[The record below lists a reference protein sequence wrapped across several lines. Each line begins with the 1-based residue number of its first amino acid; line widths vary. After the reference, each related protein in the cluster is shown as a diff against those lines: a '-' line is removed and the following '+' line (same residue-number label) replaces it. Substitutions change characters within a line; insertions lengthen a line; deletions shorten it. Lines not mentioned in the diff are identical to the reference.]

1 MTQTCRGY
9 PRTTGTVVR
18 TTDQPLILV
27 RPRRSS
33 VHLGSIKGLN
43 FLSEKWELFIP
54 FVLAYKK
61 MHFIRSFLLRMSDR
75 RVMSRDGCFAFLFSV
90 LLCVAVPDASWARL
104 GFDYQMQLGNPTAA
118 TADASNHA
126 HYLIQRARYA
136 LDYNDT
142 THQANW
148 VSWSYTTEDSGNSG
162 RSSSFFVDTSLPV
175 GFVRIGNSSFDTG
188 YDRGHMCPSGD
199 RTASVA
205 DNNETFLMSN
215 MIPQASHNNQVLW
228 AGFEAYCRG
237 LASGGSE
244 VLITCGPG
252 DFGTASIS
260 NGMKLPG
267 SVWKVI
273 VVAPSGTALASSKVT
288 SACRVIAIH
297 TPNTASVGSS
307 WTDYVTTVEEIE
319 ATTGFKFFS
328 SLPTSVARYLRKV
341 KDTGSGPNTPTVIT
355 SVSPISGTAGTT
367 VTLSGYNFGTSPV
380 VKFNGVT
387 ATASV
392 QGGGT
397 QITATV
403 PASAT
408 TGAISVT
415 STSNGTD
422 TSAETFTVGT
432 LTSPSLTLSKTSL
445 SGFSTTAGTASASQS
460 YTVNGTGLTANV
472 LVTAPAGYEVS
483 LDNSAF
489 AGAQTLVPVNGNL
502 SAVVYVRLG
511 ASAQVG
517 STTLTISDVGGG
529 ATSQSVTVSG
539 TVSSPFES
547 WSIGYGLSGA
557 NALAS
562 ADPDG
567 DGLNNAGEFAFGTS
581 PVDAS
586 SRAVTQTVVTGG
598 IKIIYLQR
606 SGVTYT
612 VKSAT
617 DLAGG
622 FTATVTPSKSSPQ
635 PSGLPSGYEQYE
647 ATLTAPDR
655 GFLKVEA
662 VVP

>member
-1 MTQTCRGY
+1 MQ
-9 PRTTGTVVR
+9 
-18 TTDQPLILV
+18 
-27 RPRRSS
+27 
-33 VHLGSIKGLN
+33 
-43 FLSEKWELFIP
+43 
-54 FVLAYKK
+54 
-61 MHFIRSFLLRMSDR
+61 FIRSFLLRMSDR
-75 RVMSRDGCFAFLFSV
+75 CAMCRKGRFVFLFLALSEIV
-90 LLCVAVPDASWARL
+90 LPSGSWARV
-104 GFDYQMQLGNPTAA
+104 GVDYQMQLGNPTAA
-118 TADASNHA
+118 TVDTNNHT
-126 HYLIQRARYA
+126 HYLIQRTQYA
-136 LDYNDT
+136 MDYSDT

-148 VSWSYTTEDSGNSG
+148 VSWSYTSTDTGSTSRQDSY
-162 RSSSFFVDTSLPV
+162 RADTNLPT
-175 GFVRIGNSSFDTG
+175 GFTRIGSATFGTG
-188 YDRGHMCPSGD
+188 YDRGHMCPSAD
-199 RTASVA
+199 RTTSVS
-205 DNNETFLMSN
+205 DNDATFLMSN
-215 MIPQASHNNQVLW
+215 MIPQASQNNQFVW
-228 AGFEAYCRG
+228 ANFEAYCRT

-252 DFGTASIS
+252 DFGATSIS

-267 SVWKVI
+267 SVWKVV
-273 VVAPSGTALASSKVT
+273 VVAPSGTALATSKVT
-288 SACRVIAIH
+288 TACRVIAIN
-297 TPNTASVGSS
+297 TPNTATVGSN
-307 WTDYVTTVEEIE
+307 WVNYITTVEEIE
-319 ATTGFKFFS
+319 AATGFKFFS

-392 QGGGT
+392 QNGGT

-403 PASAT
+403 PVSAT
-408 TGAISVT
+408 TGTISVT

-422 TSAETFTVGT
+422 TSAETFTVST
-432 LTSPSLTLSKTSL
+432 STSPSLTLSKTSL

-472 LVTAPAGYEVS
+472 VVTAPAGYEVS

-489 AGAQTLVPVNGNL
+489 AGSQTLVPVNGNL
-502 SAVVYVRLG
+502 SAVVYVRLS

-517 STTLTISDVGGG
+517 STTLTITDAGGG
-529 ATSQSVTVSG
+529 VTSQSVTVSG
-539 TVSSPFES
+539 TVSAALSAYES

-557 NALAS
+557 NAPAS

-612 VKSAT
+612 IKSAT

-622 FTATVTPSKSSPQ
+622 FTATVTPAKSSPQ

>member
-1 MTQTCRGY
+1 MC
-9 PRTTGTVVR
+9 
-18 TTDQPLILV
+18 
-27 RPRRSS
+27 
-33 VHLGSIKGLN
+33 
-43 FLSEKWELFIP
+43 
-54 FVLAYKK
+54 
-61 MHFIRSFLLRMSDR
+61 FIRSILLRMSDR
-75 RVMSRDGCFAFLFSV
+75 WALCAKGRFVFLFSV
-90 LLCVAVPDASWARL
+90 LLSVAVPDASWARL
-104 GFDYQMQLGNPTAA
+104 GVDYQMQLGNPTAA
-118 TADASNHA
+118 TVDTNNHT
-126 HYLIQRARYA
+126 HYLIQRTQYA
-136 LDYNDT
+136 MDYNDT

-148 VSWSYTTEDSGNSG
+148 VSWSYTSTDTGSTSRQDSY
-162 RSSSFFVDTSLPV
+162 RADTNLPA
-175 GFVRIGNSSFDTG
+175 GFTRIGSATFGTG
-188 YDRGHMCPSGD
+188 YDRGHMCPSAD
-199 RTASVA
+199 RTTSVA
-205 DNNETFLMSN
+205 DNDATFLMSN
-215 MIPQASHNNQVLW
+215 MIPQASKNNQGLW
-228 AGFEAYCRG
+228 ATFEGYCRG

-252 DFGTASIS
+252 DFGATTIS

-297 TPNTASVGSS
+297 TPNTASVSS
-307 WTDYVTTVEEIE
+307 NWTDYITTVEEIE
-319 ATTGFKFFS
+319 ATTGYTFFS

-341 KDTGSGPNTPTVIT
+341 KDTGSGPNTPTVIS

-367 VTLSGYNFGTSPV
+367 VTLTGYNFGTSPV

-392 QGGGT
+392 QNGGT

-403 PASAT
+403 PVSAT
-408 TGAISVT
+408 TGTISVT

-422 TSAETFTVGT
+422 TSAETFTVST
-432 LTSPSLTLSKTSL
+432 STSPSLTLSKTSL

-472 LVTAPAGYEVS
+472 VVTAPAGYEVS

-489 AGAQTLVPVNGNL
+489 GVSQTLVPASGSL
-502 SAVVYVRLG
+502 SAVVYVRLS

-517 STTLTISDVGGG
+517 SSTLTITDAGGG
-529 ATSQSVTVSG
+529 VTSQSVTVSG
-539 TVSSPFES
+539 TVTAALSAFEG
-547 WSIGYGLSGA
+547 WSAGYKLSGA
-557 NALAS
+557 NALGS

-581 PVDAS
+581 PVDGS
-586 SRAVTQTVVTGG
+586 SRAVTQTSVTGG
-598 IKIIYLQR
+598 VKITYLQR

-612 VKSAT
+612 VKSST
-617 DLAGG
+617 DLAVG
-622 FTATVTPSKSSPQ
+622 FTGTVTPAKSSPQ
-635 PSGLPSGYEQYE
+635 PTGLPSGYEQYE

-662 VVP
+662 FVQ

>member
-1 MTQTCRGY
+1 
-9 PRTTGTVVR
+9 
-18 TTDQPLILV
+18 
-27 RPRRSS
+27 
-33 VHLGSIKGLN
+33 
-43 FLSEKWELFIP
+43 
-54 FVLAYKK
+54 
-61 MHFIRSFLLRMSDR
+61 
-75 RVMSRDGCFAFLFSV
+75 
-90 LLCVAVPDASWARL
+90 
-104 GFDYQMQLGNPTAA
+104 
-118 TADASNHA
+118 
-126 HYLIQRARYA
+126 
-136 LDYNDT
+136 
-142 THQANW
+142 
-148 VSWSYTTEDSGNSG
+148 
-162 RSSSFFVDTSLPV
+162 
-175 GFVRIGNSSFDTG
+175 
-188 YDRGHMCPSGD
+188 
-199 RTASVA
+199 
-205 DNNETFLMSN
+205 
-215 MIPQASHNNQVLW
+215 
-228 AGFEAYCRG
+228 
-237 LASGGSE
+237 
-244 VLITCGPG
+244 
-252 DFGTASIS
+252 
-260 NGMKLPG
+260 
-267 SVWKVI
+267 
-273 VVAPSGTALASSKVT
+273 
-288 SACRVIAIH
+288 
-297 TPNTASVGSS
+297 
-307 WTDYVTTVEEIE
+307 
-319 ATTGFKFFS
+319 
-328 SLPTSVARYLRKV
+328 
-341 KDTGSGPNTPTVIT
+341 VIT

-392 QGGGT
+392 QNGGT

-403 PASAT
+403 PVSAT
-408 TGAISVT
+408 TGTISVT

-422 TSAETFTVGT
+422 TSAETFTVST
-432 LTSPSLTLSKTSL
+432 STSPSLTLSKTSL

-472 LVTAPAGYEVS
+472 VVTAPAGYEVS

-502 SAVVYVRLG
+502 SAVVYVRLS

-517 STTLTISDVGGG
+517 SSTLTITDAGGG
-529 ATSQSVTVSG
+529 VTSQSVTVSG
-539 TVSSPFES
+539 TVIAALSPFES

-586 SRAVTQTVVTGG
+586 SQAVTQSSVAGG

-612 VKSAT
+612 IKSAT

-622 FTATVTPSKSSPQ
+622 FTATVTPAKSSPQ

>member
-1 MTQTCRGY
+1 MY
-9 PRTTGTVVR
+9 
-18 TTDQPLILV
+18 
-27 RPRRSS
+27 
-33 VHLGSIKGLN
+33 
-43 FLSEKWELFIP
+43 
-54 FVLAYKK
+54 
-61 MHFIRSFLLRMSDR
+61 FIRSFLLRMSDR
-75 RVMSRDGCFAFLFSV
+75 CALCAKGRFVVLFSV
-90 LLCVAVPDASWARL
+90 LLSVPGPQVSWARL
-104 GFDYQMQLGNPTAA
+104 GVAYQMQLGNPTAA
-118 TADASNHA
+118 TVDTNNHT
-126 HYLIQRARYA
+126 HYLIQKTQYSM
-136 LDYNDT
+136 DYNDT

-148 VSWSYTTEDSGNSG
+148 VSWSYTSTDTGSTSRQDSY
-162 RSSSFFVDTSLPV
+162 RADTNLPA
-175 GFVRIGNSSFDTG
+175 GFTRIGSATFGTG
-188 YDRGHMCPSGD
+188 YDRGHMCPSAD
-199 RTASVA
+199 RTTSVA
-205 DNNETFLMSN
+205 DNDATFFMSN
-215 MIPQASHNNQVLW
+215 MIPQASKNNQGLW
-228 AGFEAYCRG
+228 ATFETYCRS

-252 DFGTASIS
+252 DFGTSSIS

-267 SVWKVI
+267 SVWKLI

-288 SACRVIAIH
+288 TDCRVIAIN
-297 TPNTASVGSS
+297 TPNTASVGSN
-307 WTDYVTTVEEIE
+307 WVNYITTVEEIE
-319 ATTGFKFFS
+319 AATGYTFFS

-341 KDTGSGPNTPTVIT
+341 KDTGSGPNTPTVIS

-392 QGGGT
+392 QNGGT

-403 PASAT
+403 PVSAT

-422 TSAETFTVGT
+422 TSAETFTISNP
-432 LTSPSLTLSKTSL
+432 TSPSLTLSKTSL

-472 LVTAPAGYEVS
+472 VVTAPAGYEVS

-489 AGAQTLVPVNGNL
+489 AGSQTLVPVSGSL
-502 SAVVYVRLG
+502 SAVVYVRLS

-517 STTLTISDVGGG
+517 STTLTITDAGGG
-529 ATSQSVTVSG
+529 VASQSVTVSG
-539 TVSSPFES
+539 TVTAALSPFES

-557 NALAS
+557 NAMAS
-562 ADPDG
+562 VDPDG

-586 SRAVTQTVVTGG
+586 VQAVTQSSVTGG
-598 IKIIYLQR
+598 IKITYLQR
-606 SGVTYT
+606 GGVNYT

-617 DLAGG
+617 DLAAG
-622 FTATVTPSKSSPQ
+622 FTGTVNPMRSNPQ
-635 PSGLPSGYEQYE
+635 PAELPLGYEQYE

>member
-1 MTQTCRGY
+1 MY
-9 PRTTGTVVR
+9 
-18 TTDQPLILV
+18 
-27 RPRRSS
+27 
-33 VHLGSIKGLN
+33 
-43 FLSEKWELFIP
+43 
-54 FVLAYKK
+54 
-61 MHFIRSFLLRMSDR
+61 FIRSFLLRMSDR
-75 RVMSRDGCFAFLFSV
+75 RGMSRDGRFVFLFSV
-90 LLCVAVPDASWARL
+90 LLSVAVPHVSWARL
-104 GFDYQMQLGNPTAA
+104 GVDYQMQLGNPTAA
-118 TADASNHA
+118 TVDTNNHT
-126 HYLIQRARYA
+126 HYLIQRTQYA
-136 LDYNDT
+136 MDYNDT

-148 VSWSYTTEDSGNSG
+148 VSWSYTSTDTGGTDRQDSYSA
-162 RSSSFFVDTSLPV
+162 DTNLPT
-175 GFVRIGNSSFDTG
+175 GFTRIGSATFGTG
-188 YDRGHMCPSGD
+188 LDRGHMCPSAD
-199 RTASVA
+199 RTTSVA
-205 DNNETFLMSN
+205 DNDATFLMSN
-215 MIPQASHNNQVLW
+215 MIPQASKNNQGLW
-228 AGFEAYCRG
+228 ATFETYCRN

-252 DFGTASIS
+252 DFGTTSIS

-267 SVWKVI
+267 SVWKVV

-288 SACRVIAIH
+288 SACRVIAIN
-297 TPNTASVGSS
+297 TPNTASVGSN
-307 WTDYVTTVEEIE
+307 WANYITTVEEIE
-319 ATTGFKFFS
+319 AATGFKFFS

-341 KDTGSGPNTPTVIT
+341 KDTGSGPNTPTVIS

-392 QGGGT
+392 QNGGT

-403 PASAT
+403 PVSAT
-408 TGAISVT
+408 TGTISVT

-422 TSAETFTVGT
+422 TSAETFTVST
-432 LTSPSLTLSKTSL
+432 STSPSLTLSKTSL

-472 LVTAPAGYEVS
+472 VVTAPAGYEVS

-502 SAVVYVRLG
+502 SAVVYVRLS

-517 STTLTISDVGGG
+517 STTLTITDAGGG
-529 ATSQSVTVSG
+529 VTSQSVTVSG
-539 TVSSPFES
+539 TVIAALSPFES

-557 NALAS
+557 NAPAS

-567 DGLNNAGEFAFGTS
+567 DGWSNAQEYAFGLV
-581 PVDAS
+581 PNVA
-586 SRAVTQTVVTGG
+586 GG
-598 IKIIYLQR
+598 ALVNIENSGAGAKIIYLQR

-612 VKSAT
+612 IKSAT

-647 ATLTAPDR
+647 ATLTNGTR
-655 GFLKVEA
+655 GFLKLEA
-662 VVP
+662 FVP